1 MAKGAY
7 KKVFAKAE
15 EVVGRYLGSG
25 YKLGTSKEMSSCYLE
40 LCKEVRIDETKS
52 YLK

>member
-7 KKVFAKAE
+7 KKVFARVE
-15 EVVGRYLGSG
+15 EVLGRYPGSG
-25 YKLGTSKEMSSCYLE
+25 YKLGTSKEMSSCCLE
-40 LCKEVRIDETKS
+40 LCQEVCIDETKL